1 MGFTLVD
8 TENLEEQDS
17 LGKYTLVDEVYKP
30 PKTSTQKGAEA
41 ILSAIGPGADV
52 AKGLVR
58 GLGQFGGSVVDLFSQ
73 LGTLAE
79 QSRLA
84 KAMRR
89 RPEELDLEKL
99 GKSYGSEA
107 LTEKLASLGVQEP
120 ETVLGR
126 TAQRLGSYG
135 PFAVS
140 SPLLSL
146 AQAGVGQL
154 AEELGAGEGLQTA
167 AEIATPFAGGAAK
180 SLAKIPSAI
189 RAVKSNIGN
198 VSKYA
203 SGLEKPLAA
212 ELEGKLLKRAGVI
225 SPERKTSTLDLISEK
240 ASDILEK
247 IKSKLPDYDKFIEG
261 FDFKEYHKNLF
272 SEVQDIAKLHKEP
285 IKVDSFINFLVK
297 KQREL
302 QKIPN
307 LVEGEKKAL
316 EQIKG
321 FLNKQRRKLTPLEK
335 KEITIAKKLGTYTP
349 DMEVKY
355 KPTMSLEIL
364 EKSYRNLNSELGD
377 ILLTKSLKGK
387 QKEFADFI
395 NESKNQITN
404 IYESQLG
411 PNNKFVKLFKTSN
424 KSYENYQ
431 RILDL
436 EKNLQTIVGTEFKP
450 NDWVKLAKNT
460 NTDKLIKIVG
470 KEMTKEIQQLALDV
484 MDAQKSIKKIKNSE
498 SFLKG
503 TKLLGGLALGLFSK
517 FVSTPIGLS
526 VAGGDLA
533 RYGLGYILTKPSRI
547 KAFRAGINELKK
559 GNFVGYKNALAP
571 LIRDME
577 NEDLP
582 ED

>member
-1 MGFTLVD
+1 MGFTLVN

-30 PKTSTQKGAEA
+30 PKTSTQKGADA
-41 ILSAIGPGADV
+41 ILSAIGPGADI

-58 GLGQFGGSVVDLFSQ
+58 GVGQFGGSVVDLISKLAPYMPGIQFSSREEQ
-73 LGTLAE
+73 QKAAE
-79 QSRLA
+79 
-84 KAMRR
+84 
-89 RPEELDLEKL
+89 EL
-99 GKSYGSEA
+99 GKSFGREGI
-107 LTEKLASLGVQEP
+107 TEKLASLGVQEP

-180 SLAKIPSAI
+180 KLAKIPSAI
-189 RAVKSNIGN
+189 RALKSNIGE

-203 SGLEKPLAA
+203 SGLEKPLAS
-212 ELEGKLLKRAGVI
+212 ELEGSLLKKAGAI
-225 SPERKTSTLDLISEK
+225 TPERKTSTLDLISEK
-240 ASDILEK
+240 ASNILEK
-247 IKSKLPDYDKFIEG
+247 IKSKLPKYDKFKEG
-261 FDFKEYHKNLF
+261 FNFEEYHKNLF
-272 SEVQDIAKLHKEP
+272 DEVKDIAKFHKEP
-285 IKVDSFINFLVK
+285 IKVEPIIKFLEK
-297 KQREL
+297 KKKEL
-302 QKIPN
+302 LKIPN
-307 LVEGEKKAL
+307 PVVGERDAL
-316 EQIKG
+316 KQING

-377 ILLTKSLKGK
+377 IMLKTQKGK
-387 QKEFADFI
+387 QKEFRDFI
-395 NESKNQITN
+395 KEMKNQITN
-404 IYESQLG
+404 VYDSQLG

-431 RILDL
+431 KILDL
-436 EKNLQTIVGTEFKP
+436 EKNLQPIVGAKFEP

-460 NTDKLIKIVG
+460 NTNDLTEIVG

-484 MDAQKSIKKIKNSE
+484 MDAQKSISKIKNSE
-498 SFLKG
+498 GFIKG
-503 TKLLGGLALGLFSK
+503 MKSVGGLALSLFTT

-559 GNFVGYKNALAP
+559 GNFEGYKNALAP